1 MGDVFGS
8 RTRDRTPRTVAPCL
22 VPKSALLQRYVGE
35 GSYVDCYT
43 TDIARPVSQAEFVEA
58 FYTTPVFR
66 LERLILRWAVSKPST
81 DDEAR
86 ALATRHADSF
96 AAWKVEGRTGNQ
108 LLLCDFLGRTR
119 SWLMAEPLEVA
130 GRARTRLYFGSAVV
144 PRGTTRHGQVRLESS
159 LPRVARVP
167 QALLARSFVCRE
179 SAIDETTN
187 LRIDEHAR
195 AHEGQRGRYVRKRN
209 PRTDLFGSVR
219 DGCVAR
225 CPSG

>member
-1 MGDVFGS
+1 MGDVFDS
-8 RTRDRTPRTVAPCL
+8 RIRDRTPRTVAPCL

-35 GSYVDCYT
+35 GSYVDCFT

-96 AAWKVEGRTGNQ
+96 AAWKVEGRTENQ

-119 SWLMAEPLEVA
+119 SWLMAEPLGVA

-144 PRGTTRHGQVRLESS
+144 SRGMTRRAQARLEF
-159 LPRVARVP
+159 RFR
-167 QALLARSFVCRE
+167 ALLGFHKLYSRVLL
-179 SAIDETTN
+179 SA
-187 LRIDEHAR
+187 AR
-195 AHEGQRGRYVRKRN
+195 ARLAKQR
-209 PRTDLFGSVR
+209 T
-219 DGCVAR
+219 
-225 CPSG
+225 